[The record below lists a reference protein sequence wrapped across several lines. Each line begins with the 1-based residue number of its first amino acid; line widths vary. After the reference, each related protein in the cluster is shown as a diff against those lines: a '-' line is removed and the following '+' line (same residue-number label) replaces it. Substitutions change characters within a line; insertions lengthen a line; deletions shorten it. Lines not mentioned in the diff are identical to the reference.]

1 MTLAR
6 IVGSNSHLDYVA
18 RIAAPGEGAAEAR
31 VFGQFVRIE
40 HAGETVV
47 GVIYDSR
54 LISPEFGGFGP
65 RLQPRPALEDF
76 GQGSERG
83 KGVLIG
89 IILLGTLG
97 KERGGDHTLPGM
109 VIPAGTDAE
118 LLSEDEM
125 LRFHGLPG
133 EMPEIGYYSRIVSHS
148 GQFAGPLIESIIER
162 LKSHASP
169 AAAARLD
176 LVRQSINW
184 QATVGGPHI

>member
-18 RIAAPGEGAAEAR
+18 RITAPAEGVAETK

-133 EMPEIGYYSRIVSHS
+133 EMRSEEHTSELQSRENLVC
-148 GQFAGPLIESIIER
+148 R
-162 LKSHASP
+162 LLLEKKKKK
-169 AAAARLD
+169 
-176 LVRQSINW
+176 
-184 QATVGGPHI
+184 